1 MKQKKNQAMPVTE
14 GWKLYRLLQSVKITR
29 PVSYTARLQVS
40 LPALVKHKKKN
51 SSRGD
56 PSLEYRYQAYR
67 FCGYPDKVQAA
78 EMTGFIGCCRFLW
91 NRMLADRRDFY
102 REMGTVL
109 KNTPADYK
117 DIPELSWLNSCDS
130 LALCNVQLNLERAF
144 SEGLSGEK
152 GMPRFKKKGL
162 ATASYKTNAQGNTI
176 RLEDGK
182 LKLPKITGMVRLAMH
197 RKIREGGMLKNVTVT
212 HEPDGKWYFSLVY
225 AYREKETLPECF
237 HKPEGEIRAVGL
249 DMSLPELYRDSNGE
263 LPSYEVNGVTV
274 SFRKVYRKLEK
285 KISREQRRLSKMEKD
300 SANYRKQCRKIA
312 KLHAKAKH
320 QRCDFLH
327 QTAVRLAG
335 AYDIIGIED
344 LDMAAIRRSLR
355 FGKSVS
361 DNGWGNFLL
370 YLEEACRKC
379 GTLLIRVNRWFPSSK
394 TCSVCGHV
402 HRELTLSDR
411 TYACP
416 ECGSA
421 MNRDENA
428 AVNIREEALRIF
440 HGYLDKEKK
449 DTLPEG
455 YALQTA

>member
-1 MKQKKNQAMPVTE
+1 MARKGKQAMPVTE
-14 GWKLYRLLQSVKITR
+14 GWKLYQVLQAVET
-29 PVSYTARLQVS
+29 VGLASYTVGFQTRLPV
-40 LPALVKHKKKN
+40 LGKTKKKN
-51 SSRGD
+51 ASRKD
-56 PSLEYRYQAYR
+56 PSVEYQYQVYR
-67 FCGYPDKVQAA
+67 FRGYPDKIQSA

-117 DIPELSWLNSCDS
+117 DIPELSWLNGCDS

-144 SEGLSGEK
+144 SEALSGEK
-152 GMPRFKKKGL
+152 GMPRFKKKGI
-162 ATASYKTNAQGNTI
+162 ASASYKTNAQGNSI

-197 RKIREGGMLKNVTVT
+197 RKIQEGGTLKNVTVT
-212 HEPDGKWYFSLVY
+212 QEPDGKWYFSLVY
-225 AYREKETLPECF
+225 AYEKKETLPECF
-237 HKPEGEIRAVGL
+237 CKPEKEIRAVGL
-249 DMSLPELYRDSNGE
+249 DMSLPELYRDSNGD
-263 LPSYEVNGVTV
+263 LPSYKVNGVGV

-285 KISREQRRLSKMEKD
+285 RIAREQRRLSKLEKD
-300 SANYRKQCRKIA
+300 SANYRRQCRKIA

-327 QTAVRLAG
+327 QMAARLAG
-335 AYDIIGIED
+335 AYDIIGVED

-370 YLEEACRKC
+370 YLEEVCRKC
-379 GTLLIRVNRWFPSSK
+379 GTLLIRVDRWFRSSK

-402 HRELTLSDR
+402 HRELALSDR

-416 ECGSA
+416 ECGFV
-421 MNRDENA
+421 MDRDENA

-440 HGYLDKEKK
+440 RGYLNEEKQG
-449 DTLPEG
+449 TLPEG
-455 YALQTA
+455 YVFQTA

>member
-1 MKQKKNQAMPVTE
+1 MRKGKQAMPVAE
-14 GWKLYRLLQSVKITR
+14 GWKLYQALQTVEVSG
-29 PVSYTARLQVS
+29 PVSYAVRFQTRLPVFGKQ
-40 LPALVKHKKKN
+40 KKKN
-51 SSRGD
+51 ASRKD
-56 PSLEYRYQAYR
+56 LSVEYQYQAYR
-67 FCGYPDKVQAA
+67 FRGYPDKAQAA
-78 EMTGFIGCCRFLW
+78 EMAGFIGCCRFLW

-102 REMGTVL
+102 RVMGTVL

-117 DIPELSWLNSCDS
+117 DIPELSWLNGCDS

-144 SEGLSGEK
+144 SEWLSGEK
-152 GMPRFKKKGL
+152 GKPRFKKKGL
-162 ATASYKTNAQGNTI
+162 ASASYKTNAQGNSI
-176 RLEDGK
+176 RLENGK
-182 LKLPKITGMVRLAMH
+182 LKLPKVTGMVRLAMH
-197 RKIREGGMLKNVTVT
+197 RKVREGGTLKNVTVT
-212 HEPDGKWYFSLVY
+212 QEPDGKWYFSLVY
-225 AYREKETLPECF
+225 AYEKKDPLPECF
-237 HKPEGEIRAVGL
+237 CKREEEIRAVGL
-249 DMSLPELYRDSNGE
+249 DMSLPELYRDSSGN

-285 KISREQRRLSKMEKD
+285 KIAREQRRLSKMEKD
-300 SANYRKQCRKIA
+300 SANYRRQCRKVA

-327 QTAVRLAG
+327 QMAARLAA
-335 AYDIIGIED
+335 AYDIIGVED

-370 YLEEACRKC
+370 YLEEACRKH

-402 HRELTLSDR
+402 HRELALSDR
-411 TYACP
+411 TYACQ

-421 MNRDENA
+421 MDRDENA

-440 HGYLDKEKK
+440 RGYLNEEKQE
-449 DTLPEG
+449 TLPEG
-455 YALQTA
+455 YVFRTA